1 MADYKTRGTC
11 STNIH
16 FNVVDGRVTGVRYTN
31 GCNGNLQAIAKLVEG
46 LPVDEVIAK
55 LEGIR
60 CGFRNTSCGDQLAR
74 ALTAWKLEHPED
86 FTAEVAR

>member
-1 MADYKTRGTC
+1 MAEYKTRGTC

-31 GCNGNLQAIAKLVEG
+31 GCNGNLQAVARLVEG
-46 LPVDEVIAK
+46 LPVNEVISK

-60 CGFRNTSCGDQLAR
+60 CGFRDTSCGDQLAR
-74 ALTAWKLEHPED
+74 ALTAWKLEHPEE
-86 FTAEVAR
+86 AAKGVAQ